1 MQGFG
6 ASNKRLSVLVILI
19 GLGLIGCAHRQPIL
33 PSSNTTFDHMLPKL
47 EKSAVV
53 PIPGKLPCVRR
64 YQEEISRLKQLLAE
78 KDELIRS
85 QSIREMGREQVLQE
99 TTSEF
104 SRTKS
109 QLHRLATQPEAA
121 SKIAEVE
128 VLMDSLKQAELEE
141 SDFALQSLAQRL
153 LDAATIA
160 YRQMDYSRAMN
171 YAAQSREFISMV
183 ANSARKMLDS
193 QHVIVI
199 LRTPF
204 SLRITHD
211 TDLRAEPSSH
221 SESRGLLAK
230 NSAVTATAYQSN
242 WLRLQT
248 EDGRIG
254 WIQNTMVDIR
264 IGMPELQ
271 SSREPQSTLYW

>member
-1 MQGFG
+1 MQGFR
-6 ASNKRLSVLVILI
+6 ASNKRLSILVILI
-19 GLGLIGCAHRQPIL
+19 GLGLIGCAHRQPTL
-33 PSSNTTFDHMLPKL
+33 PLPNSTFDHMLPKL
-47 EKSAVV
+47 EKTAV
-53 PIPGKLPCVRR
+53 IPLPKKLPCVRR
-64 YQEEISRLKQLLAE
+64 YQEEISRLKRLLAE
-78 KDELIRS
+78 KDELIRGL
-85 QSIREMGREQVLQE
+85 SIREMGREQVLQE

-128 VLMDSLKQAELEE
+128 VLMDALKQTELEE

-153 LDAATIA
+153 LDVATIA
-160 YRQMDYSRAMN
+160 YRQMDYSSVMN

-183 ANSARKMLDS
+183 ANSARKTLES
-193 QHVIVI
+193 RHVTVI
-199 LRTPF
+199 LRTPVT
-204 SLRITHD
+204 LRITRS
-211 TDLRAEPSSH
+211 TDLRAEPSSQ

-230 NSAVTATAYQSN
+230 NSAVTATAYQNN
-242 WLRLQT
+242 WLQLQT

-254 WIQNTMVDIR
+254 WIQNTVVDIR

-271 SSREPQSTLYW
+271 SSRKE